1 MSVVSGGTLEAQ
13 KLDQLS
19 DYAAYLPALNLD
31 VGGVP
36 SLHAVQLRGISF
48 PYGPGV
54 QAVGFSID
62 DAPIAIA
69 DNDSVAAGQTVAE
82 TGNVL
87 TGTGTSS
94 VSADIAGADVVIVDA
109 RGDAV
114 VRYRWPPESAKAKAV
129 PSVAALRM
137 QLAWTGWRKT
147 RRFTDYR
154 PGTTEALF
162 LCEKTDELD
171 EGTGLAPAVSAHRP
185 DVSAR

>member
-1 MSVVSGGTLEAQ
+1 LLSMLNRVTRLGGTMLLE
-13 KLDQLS
+13 S
-19 DYAAYLPALNLD
+19 
-31 VGGVP
+31 
-36 SLHAVQLRGISF
+36 
-48 PYGPGV
+48 
-54 QAVGFSID
+54 
-62 DAPIAIA
+62 
-69 DNDSVAAGQTVAE
+69 T
-82 TGNVL
+82 
-87 TGTGTSS
+87 
-94 VSADIAGADVVIVDA
+94 VDA

-171 EGTGLAPAVSAHRP
+171 EGTGLAPVVSAHRP
-185 DVSAR
+185 SFSAR